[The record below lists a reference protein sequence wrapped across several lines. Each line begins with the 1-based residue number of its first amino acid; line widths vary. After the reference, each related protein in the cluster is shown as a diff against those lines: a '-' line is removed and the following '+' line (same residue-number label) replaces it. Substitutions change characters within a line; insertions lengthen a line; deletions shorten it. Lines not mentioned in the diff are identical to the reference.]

1 MDLGK
6 RAVSTH
12 LDALAVVVD
21 VSVDKDLDFG
31 ESAALVAEVAGHHP
45 GARIVDPVAEPPF
58 LQ

>member
-1 MDLGK
+1 MDLDK

-31 ESAALVAEVAGHHP
+31 ESAALGAEVAGDLSHE
-45 GARIVDPVAEPPF
+45 AC
-58 LQ
+58 